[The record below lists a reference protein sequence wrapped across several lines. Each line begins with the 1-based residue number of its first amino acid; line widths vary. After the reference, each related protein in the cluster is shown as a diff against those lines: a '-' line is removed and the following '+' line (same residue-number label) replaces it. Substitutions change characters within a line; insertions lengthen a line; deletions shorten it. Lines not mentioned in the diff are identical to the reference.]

1 MLTIQQAVTMLKE
14 QDDFSILLHAY
25 PDGDAVGSGYALCYA
40 LRKLGKRAN
49 VICTHTIPK
58 SYFFLTDGYEPQ
70 EFTPKTIVAVDVASP
85 KLLGDLQAEYENN
98 VLLCIDHHATNSGY
112 AKHTLLDAS
121 SASNTEIILQVIE
134 AMGVEV
140 DAYIANCIYTGISTD
155 TGCFR
160 HSNTTPQCHLTT
172 AQMMAKGADVELVNR
187 YMFDTKSRSRI
198 AIEKSILDSLE
209 FFCEGS
215 VAFITV
221 TKQMR
226 EEAGIA
232 DGELEGITSIPRSV
246 EGVQIGCTLR
256 ETDSGTYKVSIRSR
270 SGLNAAEICAKFGGG
285 GHPCAAGCAFTCS
298 LEEVKAALLT
308 ECQKALEDA
317 Q

>member
-198 AIEKSILDSLE
+198 LIEKYILDSLE
-209 FFCEGS
+209 FFADGKI
-215 VAFITV
+215 AFITV
-221 TKQMR
+221 TKAMR
-226 EEAGIA
+226 EKAGLA
-232 DGELEGITSIPRSV
+232 DGELEGITSIPRQV
-246 EGVQIGCTLR
+246 EGVIIGCTIR
-256 ETDSGTYKVSIRSR
+256 ETDKGDYKVSIRSR
-270 SGLNAAEICAKFGGG
+270 LGVDASKICGLFGGG
-285 GHPCAAGCAFTCS
+285 GHPCAAGCNFDCS
-298 LEEVKAALLT
+298 LEQVKEHLISSCTAAL
-308 ECQKALEDA
+308 ECNQ
-317 Q
+317 